1 MSYTKLF
8 HSILDSSIWQE
19 SHQTRIVWVTMLAM
33 ADQHGEVQAAI
44 PGLAKRAGVTI
55 AEAEEAIATLSAP
68 DSYSRTPD
76 HEGRRIAKIDGGWE
90 ILNHAKYRF
99 AASLEDRKEKAA
111 LRAKRFRDKNKPK
124 EEQTCATERDDALRV
139 TLDNASVT
147 QSDDKQKQ
155 IQKQTQ
161 NTHPLTPTG
170 GVPVEEPQKEE
181 PKKRERKKRDP
192 NSIPEGFNEFWEIYP
207 RKMAKGDAIKA
218 WQQMDAMQH
227 FQKIIEAVKASSK
240 MEAWVKE
247 GGRFIPFPATWLRA
261 QRWEDEILFFADSKG
276 DLLRKIQANRGFPNH
291 PDHANATAEEKAL
304 HATMSAK
311 YKAME

>member
-1 MSYTKLF
+1 MIVEPDF
-8 HSILDSSIWQE
+8 LDHWKTRLLVRLLNTETAPLYVIRIWAHCQ
-19 SHQTRIVWVTMLAM
+19 SRKTHRFTGWNPDVLASVCRWVSDSQTLWDAMGKTFLVIEGDTVTAH
-33 ADQHGEVQAAI
+33 DWDNV
-44 PGLAKRAGVTI
+44 
-55 AEAEEAIATLSAP
+55 
-68 DSYSRTPD
+68 
-76 HEGRRIAKIDGGWE
+76 
-90 ILNHAKYRF
+90 N
-99 AASLEDRKEKAA
+99 ASLISSWENGKKGGRPKTSQSTPPKPNENPPVNPPKTDLVSDREDREEKIE
-111 LRAKRFRDKNKPK
+111 K
-124 EEQTCATERDDALRV
+124 TT
-139 TLDNASVT
+139 
-147 QSDDKQKQ
+147 
-155 IQKQTQ
+155 
-161 NTHPLTPTG
+161 PLTPTG

-227 FQKIIEAVKASSK
+227 FGKIIEAVNVSSK

-261 QRWEDEILFFADSKG
+261 QRWEDELGLMVESKG